1 MKFSQKLVCTM
12 LLVIAA
18 FFAVGGAVLV
28 NGSFMDRLS
37 AAAEQEQSMH
47 AMLCGVVEDYYLD
60 QTRGCSAHPLT
71 PPRTKPMPYTAC
83 RTAKAFCGTAPM

>member
-1 MKFSQKLVCTM
+1 MKFSQKLVCIM

-47 AMLCGVVEDYYLD
+47 AMLCGVVEGFAQGTGGKGAAFL
-60 QTRGCSAHPLT
+60 
-71 PPRTKPMPYTAC
+71 PMA
-83 RTAKAFCGTAPM
+83 G

>member
-1 MKFSQKLVCTM
+1 MKFSQKLVCIM

-37 AAAEQEQSMH
+37 AAAEQEQSLSLIH
-47 AMLCGVVEDYYLD
+47 I
-60 QTRGCSAHPLT
+60 
-71 PPRTKPMPYTAC
+71 
-83 RTAKAFCGTAPM
+83 